1 MYNEEYLPDD
11 AEEYFDVSDISIEET
26 SSIDTEL
33 RDRRKITELHKRMD
47 KDYYSYKRPVF
58 GEDGMRMEKVEI
70 YSSPLLTNGFIRN
83 AVTGIRMAHR
93 VGSKYEDLYFR
104 AMDVH
109 SNSHTPI
116 NDLPRKL
123 FYDNPEQCERHL
135 QITVPNEVK
144 ETWAQKNLRARALYC
159 R

>member
-11 AEEYFDVSDISIEET
+11 ANDYFDVSDVSIEET
-26 SSIDTEL
+26 SSIDTEI
-33 RDRRKITELHKRMD
+33 RDRRKMNEIHKRMD
-47 KDYYSYKRPVF
+47 KDYYSYKRRRL
-58 GEDGMRMEKVEI
+58 GEDGMRMEKVEL
-70 YSSPLLTNGFIRN
+70 YSSPLITNGLIRN
-83 AVTGIRMAHR
+83 AVTGIRMEHR

-104 AMDVH
+104 VMDVH
-109 SNSHTPI
+109 SNNHTPI

-135 QITVPNEVK
+135 QITISQDIK
-144 ETWAQKNLRARALYC
+144 ETWSQKNLRARALYY

>member
-1 MYNEEYLPDD
+1 MYAEEYLADD
-11 AEEYFDVSDISIEET
+11 ANDYFDVSDISIEET

-47 KDYYSYKRPVF
+47 KDYYSYKRRVF
-58 GEDGMRMEKVEI
+58 GEDGIRMEKVEV
-70 YSSPLLTNGFIRN
+70 YSSPLITNGLIRN
-83 AVTGIRMAHR
+83 ATTGIRMEHR

-104 AMDVH
+104 VMDV
-109 SNSHTPI
+109 NANNHTPL

-135 QITVPNEVK
+135 KITISKDGK
-144 ETWAQKNLRARALYC
+144 ETWLEKNLRARALYC

>member
-1 MYNEEYLPDD
+1 MYYEEYLPDD
-11 AEEYFDVSDISIEET
+11 ANDYFDVSDISIEET

-33 RDRRKITELHKRMD
+33 RDRRKMNELHKRMD
-47 KDYYSYKRPVF
+47 KDYYSYKRKTF
-58 GEDGMRMEKVEI
+58 SEDGMRMEKVEV
-70 YSSPLLTNGFIRN
+70 YSSPLLSNGLIRN
-83 AVTGIRMAHR
+83 AVTGIRMEHR

-104 AMDVH
+104 VMDVH
-109 SNSHTPI
+109 ADNHTPI

-135 QITVPNEVK
+135 QITISNDVK
-144 ETWAQKNLRARALYC
+144 ETWSQKNLRARSLYC

>member
-1 MYNEEYLPDD
+1 MYAEEYLADD
-11 AEEYFDVSDISIEET
+11 ANDYFDVSDISIEET

-47 KDYYSYKRPVF
+47 KDYYSYKRKAF
-58 GEDGMRMEKVEI
+58 GEDGMRMEKVQV
-70 YSSPLLTNGFIRN
+70 YSSPLLSHGFIRN
-83 AVTGIRMAHR
+83 AVTGIRMEHR

-104 AMDVH
+104 VFDVH
-109 SNSHTPI
+109 ADNHTPL

-135 QITVPNEVK
+135 QLTISKDVK
-144 ETWAQKNLRARALYC
+144 ETWAEKNLRARAMYC